1 MKKYK
6 YVVTVGCSFTV
17 DPPHNSN
24 EFNLPTEGKSYGRL
38 IAEHFGA
45 KYYELATCGYSIQG
59 MNRRTL
65 EWSSK
70 NKDKFKDTLIIV
82 GMTSVGRIEIWNNK
96 LNSWHNDSEHFQP
109 PNSLFDQ
116 FKDHLMIYWTAE
128 QRKNYFV
135 NFYNDNAEFLLATNI
150 IIGLQSFLTLNNIDH
165 VFFDAMGPI
174 DNHWDKVTAPLSSFA
189 NGNCYDKEDKLGHKL
204 LFDSLVSYENW
215 YKHPEWPS
223 MAHFTI
229 LNPEMRV
236 SENDSH
242 PNKKAHKYW
251 ADCLLEYIEELI

>member
-1 MKKYK
+1 
-6 YVVTVGCSFTV
+6 
-17 DPPHNSN
+17 
-24 EFNLPTEGKSYGRL
+24 L

-165 VFFDAMGPI
+165 VFFDAI
-174 DNHWDKVTAPLSSFA
+174 ESTDKFWERH
-189 NGNCYDKEDKLGHKL
+189 CDDMQDILGHKL
-204 LFDSLVSYENW
+204 IFDNLVSQENW
-215 YKHPEWPS
+215 YRHPEYES
-223 MAHFTI
+223 MLDFTKK
-229 LNPEMRV
+229 NPEMRV
-236 SENDSH
+236 TETDVH

-251 ADCLLEYIEELI
+251 GECLLEYIEELI

>member
-6 YVVTVGCSFTV
+6 YVVAVGCSFTV

-96 LNSWHNDSEHFQP
+96 ENGWHSDSEHFQS
-109 PNSLFDQ
+109 PNSLIDQ
-116 FKDHLMIYWTAE
+116 FKDILMIPWPSK
-128 QRKNYFV
+128 QRKDYFI
-135 NFYNDNAEFLLATNI
+135 NFYNENAEFFLMTQN

-165 VFFDAMGPI
+165 VFFDAMGPV
-174 DNHWDKVTAPLSSFA
+174 DNYWEKD
-189 NGNCYDKEDKLGHKL
+189 CDDKEDKLGHKL

>member
-24 EFNLPTEGKSYGRL
+24 ELGIPKDGKSYGRL
-38 IAEHFGA
+38 ISEHLRV
-45 KYYELATCGYSIQG
+45 KYYDLADCGMSLQG
-59 MNRRTL
+59 MHRRIL
-65 EWSSK
+65 EWCGK
-70 NKDKFKDTLIIV
+70 NKDKFKDTLIIL
-82 GMTSVGRIEIWNNK
+82 GTTSVGRIEIWNNK
-96 LNSWHNDSEHFQP
+96 ENGWHSDSEHFQS
-109 PNSLFDQ
+109 PNSLIDQ
-116 FKDHLMIYWTAE
+116 FKDILMIPWPSK
-128 QRKNYFV
+128 QRKDYFI
-135 NFYNDNAEFLLATNI
+135 NFYNENAEFFLMTQN

-165 VFFDAMGPI
+165 VFFDAMGPV
-174 DNHWDKVTAPLSSFA
+174 DNYWEKD
-189 NGNCYDKEDKLGHKL
+189 CDDKEDKLGHKL

>member
-6 YVVTVGCSFTV
+6 YIVVFGCSMSA
-17 DPPHNSN
+17 HG
-24 EFNLPTEGKSYGRL
+24 EGYLVSPGETYGD
-38 IAEHFGA
+38 IVAEYFGA
-45 KYYELATCGYSIQG
+45 KCYNLASAGASLQHTS
-59 MNRRTL
+59 RSVL
-65 EWSSK
+65 EWGSE
-70 NKDKFKDTLIIV
+70 NKDKFKDTLVII
-82 GMTSVGRIEIWNNK
+82 GKTNICRIEIWNNK
-96 LNSWHNDSEHFQP
+96 ENGWHSDSEHFQS
-109 PNSLFDQ
+109 PNSLIDQ
-116 FKDHLMIYWTAE
+116 FKDILMIPWPSK
-128 QRKNYFV
+128 QRKDYFI
-135 NFYNDNAEFLLATNI
+135 NFYNENAEFFLMTQN

-165 VFFDAMGPI
+165 VFFDAMGPV
-174 DNHWDKVTAPLSSFA
+174 DNYWEKD
-189 NGNCYDKEDKLGHKL
+189 CDDKEDKLGHKL